1 MVTSER
7 ESSVLPTQ
15 SKIAHNL
22 YLTQKKVYLAC
33 GTDIKRQRT
42 SEQARPPLRKAKNEH
57 LCDDLPLVLSR
68 RDGWHKR
75 LPRRDD
81 RLFPFEAVQVD
92 RVAPDLLRQF
102 EHDLVLRRRGRSG
115 VGSVE
120 RFGVDRDCKPAH
132 ACTDQSRENHQSIIG
147 QSGDQTH
154 SRSCRQRTDCRDLRR
169 PRRRLFV
176 RARGTKSRTG
186 SRSSG

>member
-1 MVTSER
+1 VTSER

-92 RVAPDLLRQF
+92 RVAPDRARLGSSAAGPQRRWLRRA
-102 EHDLVLRRRGRSG
+102 LRRRPRLQTGTRLHRSVPG
-115 VGSVE
+115 EPPEYHRTEWRPNSQQIMSPKNGLSGSSSTSTAA
-120 RFGVDRDCKPAH
+120 FC
-132 ACTDQSRENHQSIIG
+132 
-147 QSGDQTH
+147 
-154 SRSCRQRTDCRDLRR
+154 
-169 PRRRLFV
+169 
-176 RARGTKSRTG
+176 SRT
-186 SRSSG
+186 RNEK